1 MKRFQIKKDNTIYH
15 LMLLPG
21 VIICL
26 IFAYGPM
33 CGLIMAFQEY
43 NPFKGFWG
51 SRFVGLDN
59 FRYLFHMP
67 DFGTAFFNT
76 LYIAAA
82 KAVLFL
88 AVPLL
93 LALLIN
99 EVRSKRYVKTV
110 QTSIFLPYFL
120 SWAILGGIILE
131 IFSLDGVVNQILGFF
146 GQDAVSFLGSNKY
159 ARHIIIWTDV
169 WKSMGYNMIVFLAAI
184 TNINPSLYEA
194 ASIDGAGRLKQ
205 AIHIT
210 IPAMA
215 PMIFLL
221 TVLSLGNLL
230 NAGFDQILMLYN
242 PLTYET
248 TDVLDTL
255 VYRIGIYNQQYG
267 IATAMGLFKS
277 VISVTLVAIS
287 NWIAYR
293 FTDYRIF

>member
-159 ARHIIIWTDV
+159 SRHIIIWTDV

>member
-1 MKRFQIKKDNTIYH
+1 M
-15 LMLLPG
+15 
-21 VIICL
+21 
-26 IFAYGPM
+26 
-33 CGLIMAFQEY
+33 
-43 NPFKGFWG
+43 
-51 SRFVGLDN
+51 
-59 FRYLFHMP
+59 
-67 DFGTAFFNT
+67 
-76 LYIAAA
+76 
-82 KAVLFL
+82 
-88 AVPLL
+88 
-93 LALLIN
+93 
-99 EVRSKRYVKTV
+99 
-110 QTSIFLPYFL
+110 
-120 SWAILGGIILE
+120 
-131 IFSLDGVVNQILGFF
+131 
-146 GQDAVSFLGSNKY
+146 
-159 ARHIIIWTDV
+159 
-169 WKSMGYNMIVFLAAI
+169 WKSLGYNMIVFLAAI

>member
-1 MKRFQIKKDNTIYH
+1 MKRIKIKKDTTVYH

-33 CGLIMAFQEY
+33 CGIIMAFQNY
-43 NPFKGFWG
+43 NPFKGFFG
-51 SRFVGLDN
+51 SEFVGLKN
-59 FRYLFHMP
+59 FRYLFQMP

-76 LYIAAA
+76 IYIATA
-82 KAVLFL
+82 KAILFL
-88 AVPLL
+88 VVPLL

-99 EVRSKRYVKTV
+99 EVRSKRYVKVV

-131 IFSLDGVVNQILGFF
+131 IFSLDGIVNQILGLF

-184 TNINPSLYEA
+184 TNIDPSLYEA

-210 IPAMA
+210 LPAMA

-221 TVLSLGNLL
+221 TVLSMGNLL

-267 IATAMGLFKS
+267 VATAMGLFKS
-277 VISVTLVAIS
+277 VIAVILVAVS
-287 NWIAYR
+287 NWIAYK

>member
-43 NPFKGFWG
+43 NPFKGFFG

-88 AVPLL
+88 VVPLL

-131 IFSLDGVVNQILGFF
+131 IFSLDGIVNQILGFF

-184 TNINPSLYEA
+184 TNIDPSLYEA

-277 VISVTLVAIS
+277 VISVTLVAVS
-287 NWIAYR
+287 NWIAYK

>member
-1 MKRFQIKKDNTIYH
+1 LKRFQIKKDNTIYH

-43 NPFKGFWG
+43 NPFKGFFG

-131 IFSLDGVVNQILGFF
+131 IFSLDGIVNQILGFF

-184 TNINPSLYEA
+184 TNIDPSLYEA

-277 VISVTLVAIS
+277 VISVTLVAVS
-287 NWIAYR
+287 NWIAYK

>member
-43 NPFKGFWG
+43 NPFKGFFG

-88 AVPLL
+88 VVPLL

-99 EVRSKRYVKTV
+99 EARSKRYVKTV

-131 IFSLDGVVNQILGFF
+131 IFSLDGIVNQILGFF

-184 TNINPSLYEA
+184 TNIDPSLYEA

-277 VISVTLVAIS
+277 VISVTLVAVS
-287 NWIAYR
+287 NWIAYK

>member
-43 NPFKGFWG
+43 NPFKGFFG

-88 AVPLL
+88 VVPLL

-131 IFSLDGVVNQILGFF
+131 IFSLDGIVNQILGFF

-184 TNINPSLYEA
+184 TNIDPSLYEA

-221 TVLSLGNLL
+221 TVLSLGNHL

-277 VISVTLVAIS
+277 VISVTLVAVS
-287 NWIAYR
+287 NWIAYK

>member
-1 MKRFQIKKDNTIYH
+1 
-15 LMLLPG
+15 MLLPG

-43 NPFKGFWG
+43 NPFKGFFG

-131 IFSLDGVVNQILGFF
+131 IFSLDGIVNQILGFF

-184 TNINPSLYEA
+184 TNIDPSLYEA

-277 VISVTLVAIS
+277 VISVTLVAVS
-287 NWIAYR
+287 NWIAYK